1 MNKELGTATVLK
13 DPKLERAFYEMV
25 SELFEQS
32 VILDISGFGS
42 IYQQTQTAFGLR
54 EQHQK

>member
-1 MNKELGTATVLK
+1 MNKELWTATVLK
-13 DPKLERAFYEMV
+13 DPKFEMAFNEIF
-25 SELFEQS
+25 SELFEHS

>member
-1 MNKELGTATVLK
+1 MNKELGTATVLQ
-13 DPKLERAFYEMV
+13 DHKLEMAFYGIF
-25 SELFEQS
+25 SELFGQS

-42 IYQQTQTAFGLR
+42 IYQQTQTAFGLG